1 MRKLILIGA
10 LLAASC
16 SYSEEKAD
24 ITLHV
29 AGIPADADHL
39 VVVLTPSDTSVATR
53 NCPADITTAANA
65 VCYRPSFQPNAL
77 NPPTIDLAFAQP
89 STTGTVKIE
98 VFAEDRNFTQLA
110 TGTTTLT
117 LPSPPPAQITLH

>member
-1 MRKLILIGA
+1 MRKLILIA
-10 LLAASC
+10 VLLSAC

-39 VVVLTPSDTSVATR
+39 LVVLTPSDTSVTGR
-53 NCPADITTAANA
+53 NCPAEAGAAANA
-65 VCYRPSFQPNAL
+65 TCYRPSFQPNAL
-77 NPPTIDLAFAQP
+77 NPPALDLAFVQP
-89 STTGTVKIE
+89 SATGTVKID
-98 VFAEDRNFTQLA
+98 VTAEDRNFNQLA

-117 LPSPPPAQITLH
+117 LPAPPPAQITLH